1 MKNALIVSV
10 LALLPLG
17 IHASAQ
23 SSAPTDLAVSTL
35 YAVDAVQAPAQEPVP
50 YYQTAI
56 VERAQL
62 QHMLADDL
70 ASILQIHFR
79 GELRVHVE
87 HYRNG
92 VLLSGQPEL
101 VKAALGIAVKLDVA
115 APITE

>member
-1 MKNALIVSV
+1 MKNALVLSV

-23 SSAPTDLAVSTL
+23 SRQGTDLVVAPTVLM
-35 YAVDAVQAPAQEPVP
+35 VQDVAQEPVP

-62 QHMLADDL
+62 QHMMADDL

-79 GELRVHVE
+79 GELRVHIE
-87 HYRNG
+87 HFRNG
-92 VLLSGQPEL
+92 VLLSGQPDL

-115 APITE
+115 APSQE